1 MNIYLDNVNLGS
13 TSGPNHFGS
22 KLVKYMSRLGDSFTG
37 DKKYDVQLSF
47 IQSNTQVAPIYQR
60 LDGIYFNSSQDFE
73 KLNAAIKDTYSKA
86 KGVIFQS
93 EFNKELTFK
102 YFGTHDNYKVIHNG
116 ADLERINGVR
126 PLRNLV
132 LDRFDAVWCC
142 ASSWRPHKRLR
153 DNITYFLEN
162 SNKNDCM
169 VVAGQAPKEDAI
181 KHERVFYV
189 GNLDVE
195 TLYGLYKRSKY
206 FVHLAYLDHC
216 PNVVVDAAA
225 CGCHIICSSAGGTK
239 EIAIGGTIIVEDEW
253 DFKPTKLYEP
263 PKLDFTKRRE
273 CKLKTNIDM
282 TYVATQ
288 YHKFLGE

>member
-1 MNIYLDNVNLGS
+1 MKIYLDNVNLGS
-13 TSGPNHFGS
+13 TSGPNHFAS
-22 KLVKYMSRLGDSFTG
+22 KLTKYMKRTG
-37 DKKYDVQLSF
+37 AIFESDKYDVQLSF
-47 IQSNTQVAPIYQR
+47 IQSTQNRAPIFQR
-60 LDGIYFNSSQDFE
+60 LDGIYFNSAQEFE
-73 KLNAAIKDTYSKA
+73 KLNAPIKNTYEKA

-116 ADLERINGVR
+116 ADLELIERVR
-126 PLRNLV
+126 PLKNLV

-153 DNITYFLEN
+153 DNITYFLQN
-162 SNKNDCM
+162 SNKDDCM
-169 VVAGQAPKEDAI
+169 VVAGQAPREDAI

-189 GNLDVE
+189 GNLDIE

-216 PNVVVDAAA
+216 PNVVVDASA

-239 EIAIGGTIIVEDEW
+239 EIAGNATLIVEDEW
-253 DFKPTKLYEP
+253 DLKPTRLYEP
-263 PKLDFTKRRE
+263 PKLDFSRRE
-273 CKLKTNIDM
+273 ENTAMANIDM
-282 TYVATQ
+282 SYVASQ
-288 YHKFLGE
+288 YYKFLGE